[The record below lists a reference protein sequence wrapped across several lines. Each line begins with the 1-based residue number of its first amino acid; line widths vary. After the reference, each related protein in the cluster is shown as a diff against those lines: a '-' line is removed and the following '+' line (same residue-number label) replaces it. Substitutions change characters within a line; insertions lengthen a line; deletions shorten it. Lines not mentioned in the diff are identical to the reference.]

1 MYRIGSGVEC
11 LYLVFH
17 LQSRWVFFSLVLS
30 ASLMETIPHC
40 LLNATRADDVQQQ
53 GSQREREKHKGQNVG
68 AASGTRNSVPSVS
81 AFCLFK
87 TNLSSWQP
95 IRKHRNRATLPY
107 FFFFKFLSVEFII
120 WKWIKVD
127 CNSRIE
133 IGAFSLFQGRARA
146 LFHIPC
152 NRIKGLIKQPITC
165 VSHSLVRRCSH
176 YGELTEAMP
185 GGVGGGYRSHVSWT
199 N

>member
-1 MYRIGSGVEC
+1 MSSSRAANESERNTKGRMWAQRRALETLYRAFLLFVFSKQICRHDNRFGNIAIG
-11 LYLVFH
+11 
-17 LQSRWVFFSLVLS
+17 Q
-30 ASLMETIPHC
+30 
-40 LLNATRADDVQQQ
+40 
-53 GSQREREKHKGQNVG
+53 
-68 AASGTRNSVPSVS
+68 
-81 AFCLFK
+81 LF
-87 TNLSSWQP
+87 L
-95 IRKHRNRATLPY
+95 IF

-176 YGELTEAMP
+176 YGELTEAMA
-185 GGVGGGYRSHVSWT
+185 GGVGGDIEVTCLGPIKYLFENIYRFYPLLSSLVLSPLPLRIIFSQRAKEKGGRSEG
-199 N
+199 